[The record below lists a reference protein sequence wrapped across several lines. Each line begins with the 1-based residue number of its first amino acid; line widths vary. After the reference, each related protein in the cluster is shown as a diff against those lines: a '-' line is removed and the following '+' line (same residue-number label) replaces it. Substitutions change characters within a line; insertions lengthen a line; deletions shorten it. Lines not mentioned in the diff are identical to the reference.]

1 MLTIVIDK
9 NSIQVDQNLN
19 IPAPTNQTDLMIEP
33 IIIHR
38 DSDPS
43 TSTLTDTLNLN
54 DTVTA
59 QDDNRRH
66 KNHLKAPTKKKRADD
81 EPGSS
86 EKAGQPLTRRSG
98 RRV

>member
-1 MLTIVIDK
+1 
-9 NSIQVDQNLN
+9 
-19 IPAPTNQTDLMIEP
+19 MIEP
-33 IIIHR
+33 IIIHW

-43 TSTLTDTLNLN
+43 TSMLTDTLNLN

-59 QDDNRRH
+59 QQAKDDNRRH

-86 EKAGQPLTRRSG
+86 EKAHQQNVGILVWPGQLDHVWLGSPG
-98 RRV
+98 QI